1 MISAKHIMLVL
12 LGSGTGGVL
21 RYVIGQLLQQKIA
34 GKLPYGTFMV
44 NILGSILIGILVA
57 SIAKQTEASTTIK
70 LLLVTGFCGGFTTFS
85 AFAFENV
92 ELIRAGNYATAIA
105 YVLLSVALSIA
116 GTFAGIMM
124 IKQ

>member
-21 RYVIGQLLQQKIA
+21 RYVIGLQLQKIA
-34 GKLPYGTFMV
+34 GKLPYGTFLV
-44 NILGSILIGILVA
+44 NILGSILIGIFVA
-57 SIAKQTEASTTIK
+57 FIAKQTEASATIK

-92 ELIRAGNYATAIA
+92 ELIRAGNYSTAIA